1 MLAVEQQQ
9 SADAE
14 LDSHGDPH
22 AAQAERGDEKHRE
35 TEADDPDAAK
45 VQKAWHKRIACSAEA
60 PAATMEA
67 PKNGSASSSMRSTS
81 AANERTCGSGVRMLK
96 TNGQKIII
104 RPPVMA
110 IRTAP
115 MAMQIFP

>member
-1 MLAVEQQQ
+1 MLAVKQQQ

-45 VQKAWHKRIACSAEA
+45 VQKAWHKRIACSAEGSGG
-60 PAATMEA
+60 
-67 PKNGSASSSMRSTS
+67 NDGSAEKRLGEQS
-81 AANERTCGSGVRMLK
+81 EC
-96 TNGQKIII
+96 
-104 RPPVMA
+104 
-110 IRTAP
+110 
-115 MAMQIFP
+115 

>member
-45 VQKAWHKRIACSAEA
+45 VQKAWHKRIACSAEGSGG
-60 PAATMEA
+60 
-67 PKNGSASSSMRSTS
+67 NDGSAEKRLGEPFDAVTITFGGVPRRQTS
-81 AANERTCGSGVRMLK
+81 EPA
-96 TNGQKIII
+96 GQESEC
-104 RPPVMA
+104 
-110 IRTAP
+110 
-115 MAMQIFP
+115 